1 MRAYSQ
7 YIGLTDGCP
16 QTYEVTALRQVRANL
31 PPDAFV
37 TVPEVLWFDDT
48 ANVIVMSDCGPRSIS
63 LKQALMANALPLALA
78 LDLGWGLGEFLA
90 RVHAL
95 GKTNHEFNAFFARNE
110 EGKQLSALVT
120 YGRLLATLT
129 DGNLHALADPPLD
142 VSAGELAR
150 IARVAR
156 EADAAMR
163 TTRETVVMGDFWPG
177 NVLISLA
184 EKPAEGIEKVYV
196 IDWELVK
203 TGFAGLDIAQF
214 VAELQLIYEFRP
226 EGREG
231 ASSVRDAFLSAYR
244 QTAGADLGLARRA
257 LTHIGAHFVAW
268 TPRVGWEG
276 EDKVRE
282 TVRKGVDLLVEGP
295 DGTEEYVKSSLL
307 GHLLE

>member
-1 MRAYSQ
+1 M
-7 YIGLTDGCP
+7 
-16 QTYEVTALRQVRANL
+16 TALRQVRANL
-31 PPDAFV
+31 PQDALV

-48 ANVIVMSDCGPRSIS
+48 ANVIVMSDCGAQSIT

-78 LDLGWGLGEFLA
+78 HDIGRGLGEFLA

-95 GKTNHEFNAFFARNE
+95 GRANRDFNAFFARNE
-110 EGKQLSALVT
+110 EGKRLSALVT
-120 YGRLLATLT
+120 YGQLLSTLT
-129 DGNLHALADPPLD
+129 DGSLPALADPPLG
-142 VSAGELAR
+142 VSQRELVR
-150 IARVAR
+150 IAQVVR

-184 EKPAEGIEKVYV
+184 EKPAAGADGQTVGIEKVYV

-203 TGFAGLDIAQF
+203 TGLAGLDIAQF
-214 VAELQLIYEFRP
+214 VAELQLIHEFRP
-226 EGREG
+226 EGREA

-244 QTAGADLGLARRA
+244 QTAGGAADLGVARTA
-257 LTHIGAHFVAW
+257 LTHVGAHFVAW

-276 EDKVRE
+276 KEKVRE

-295 DGTEEYVKSSLL
+295 EGTEEYVKNSVL
-307 GHLLE
+307 GRLLE